1 MIVINTLF
9 SLFLESVR
17 DLFTTFETVTKTTF
31 DSHALRLFAYQYEEN
46 PVYRSFCNLIN
57 IDPSEVTQIKKIPF
71 LPIQFFKTHDLNISK
86 RPPKIKFTSSQTTG
100 QTPSIHA
107 INDLNLYTKS
117 FYKTFNYFYGDI
129 ENYVLLALLPS
140 YLERKGSSL
149 VYMADFLIKKTKR
162 LESGF
167 YLNDWNALRKNI
179 IELENKGQKTI
190 LLGVTFALLEGAE
203 KYNWD
208 LKNTIILETGGMKG
222 MREELVRSALHKK
235 LKNEFNVTEIH
246 SEYGMTEL
254 LSQAYSKSRGIF
266 KCPPWMRVMTRSVE
280 DPFQLLTTCKT
291 GAINIID
298 LANVDSCAFIAT
310 QDLGKMYNDGSF
322 EVLGRFDQAD
332 IRGCNLMVL

>member
-1 MIVINTLF
+1 MRN
-9 SLFLESVR
+9 
-17 DLFTTFETVTKTTF
+17 LFTAFDSVNKITF
-31 DSHALRLFAYQYEEN
+31 DSHALRLFAYQYEKN
-46 PVYRSFCNLIN
+46 SIYRSYCNLIN
-57 IDPSEVTQIKKIPF
+57 VDPSEVTDIKNIPF
-71 LPIQFFKTHDLNISK
+71 LPIQLFKTHNLNISK
-86 RPPKIKFTSSQTTG
+86 RPPKVRFTSSKTTG
-100 QTPSIHA
+100 QTSSIHA
-107 INDLNLYTKS
+107 INDLNLYIKS
-117 FYKTFNYFYGDI
+117 FNKTFNYFYGDI

-149 VYMADFLIKKTKR
+149 VFMADYLINKTKR

-190 LLGVTFALLEGAE
+190 LLGVTFALLEVAE
-203 KYNWD
+203 KYKWD

-222 MREELVRSALHKK
+222 MREEMVRSALHKK
-235 LKNEFNVTEIH
+235 LKDEFNVTEIH

-254 LSQAYSKSRGIF
+254 LSQAYSKSKGIF

-280 DPFQLLTTCKT
+280 DPLQLLTNCKT
-291 GAINIID
+291 GAINVID
-298 LANVDSCAFIAT
+298 LANLDSCAFIAT
-310 QDLGKMYNDGSF
+310 QDLGKMNSDGSF